1 MDNWLKALV
10 AAACLVI
17 ILGGSYFAWSHYI
30 EWKTASD
37 MQAMRAQAD
46 RIERCKAYRDSPR
59 PFDSESA
66 DLAKLKRRMCQEQYP
81 ELF

>member
-17 ILGGSYFAWSHYI
+17 ILTGSYFVWSHYI

-37 MQAMRAQAD
+37 MQAIRAQDD

-59 PFDSESA
+59 PFASESEG
-66 DLAKLKRRMCQEQYP
+66 LARLKRLSCQEDYP

>member
-17 ILGGSYFAWSHYI
+17 ILTGSYFVWSHYI

-37 MQAMRAQAD
+37 MQAIRAQDD

-59 PFDSESA
+59 PFDGESA
-66 DLAKLKRRMCQEQYP
+66 DLAKLKRRMCQEQHP

>member
-10 AAACLVI
+10 ATACLVI

-59 PFDSESA
+59 PFPSESEG
-66 DLAKLKRRMCQEQYP
+66 LARLKRLSCQEDHP